1 MSDTSKVVKFK
12 KPFQFNIG
20 IAIFIII
27 IIYIVFYVISYF
39 SQTTTS
45 WYQVTQGT
53 IASNNVYRGIA
64 LREEEIITAPTAGY
78 INYYVKNASRVSVND
93 IIYSIDTDGSISQEI
108 HSVSADGSL
117 LPEDSRLDISAEID
131 GFTNAYASSQ
141 YTMVSAFKNDLNS
154 EVQQELNSLALSQLD
169 EQIRFAEANNTFC
182 KYPSAQRGLV
192 VYYTD
197 NYEAVTADTVTPDL
211 FSFSNYQKNSLT
223 SNTQVEVGT
232 PIYKMVKSEEWS
244 VIIQITQELAESLQ
258 EKSVVKIRFC
268 KDDFTTNTNSKVIER
283 DGNYYLQLSLR
294 TAMVRYIND
303 RFLDIELLLGNNTG
317 LKIPKTAITT
327 KEFYTVPKTYFTL
340 GADSSQPSLLLC
352 DSENSSA
359 ELVNVISPTIYYET
373 EDYYYIDDEFVS
385 TGDSILK
392 PDSSERYTIGSETA
406 SLIGVYNIN
415 KGYAVFKQISIIYE
429 NEEYAIIEPKTAY
442 GVALYD
448 HIALD
453 GSKLQENQLIK
464 K

>member
-1 MSDTSKVVKFK
+1 M
-12 KPFQFNIG
+12 
-20 IAIFIII
+20 
-27 IIYIVFYVISYF
+27 
-39 SQTTTS
+39 
-45 WYQVTQGT
+45 
-53 IASNNVYRGIA
+53 
-64 LREEEIITAPTAGY
+64 
-78 INYYVKNASRVSVND
+78 
-93 IIYSIDTDGSISQEI
+93 
-108 HSVSADGSL
+108 
-117 LPEDSRLDISAEID
+117 
-131 GFTNAYASSQ
+131 
-141 YTMVSAFKNDLNS
+141 
-154 EVQQELNSLALSQLD
+154 
-169 EQIRFAEANNTFC
+169 
-182 KYPSAQRGLV
+182 
-192 VYYTD
+192 
-197 NYEAVTADTVTPDL
+197 
-211 FSFSNYQKNSLT
+211 
-223 SNTQVEVGT
+223 
-232 PIYKMVKSEEWS
+232 
-244 VIIQITQELAESLQ
+244 IIQITQELAESLQ